1 MANDYSPRKTDERKE
16 RITFLIVCEGQ
27 KTERIYFGK
36 YRERNS
42 GLIIFTPNTTVTDP
56 INLMKFTLNQ
66 IKKYDLD
73 FEHGDQAWCVF
84 DADKNT
90 NDNIDQ
96 ARLLAEKN
104 NIKCCMS
111 NPCFELW
118 YLLHYCY
125 FDQKASNLDLIK
137 TLEKYIQNYDK
148 TKDYFNLLFEKR
160 NIAIDNAK
168 KLIRKHQSEGTKLL
182 SVKSSPSTQ
191 VVSLVEEILKL
202 LEQNKK

>member
-1 MANDYSPRKTDERKE
+1 MANDYSPRKTDMRKE

-56 INLMKFTLNQ
+56 INLVKFTLNQ
-66 IKKYDLD
+66 INKYDLD
-73 FEHGDQAWCVF
+73 FEHGDQVWCVF
-84 DADKNT
+84 DTDKNT
-90 NDNIDQ
+90 NENINQ
-96 ARLLAEKN
+96 ARLIAEKN
-104 NIKCCMS
+104 NINLCMS

-125 FDQKASNLDLIK
+125 FDQKISNIDLQK
-137 TLEKYIQNYDK
+137 TLEKHIQNYDK
-148 TKDYFNLLFEKR
+148 LKDYFNSLLGKR

-168 KLIRKHQSEGTKLL
+168 KLIKKHQAEKTMLL
-182 SVKSSPSTQ
+182 SVKSNPSTQ
-191 VVSLVEEILKL
+191 VVGLVEEILKVI
-202 LEQNKK
+202 EQNKK

>member
-1 MANDYSPRKTDERKE
+1 MANDYSPRKTDMRKE

-56 INLMKFTLNQ
+56 INLVKFTLNQ
-66 IKKYDLD
+66 INKYDLD
-73 FEHGDQAWCVF
+73 FEHGDRAWCVF
-84 DADKNT
+84 DTDKNT
-90 NDNIDQ
+90 NENINQ
-96 ARLLAEKN
+96 ARLIAEKN
-104 NIKCCMS
+104 NINLCMS

-125 FDQKASNLDLIK
+125 FDQKISNIDLQK
-137 TLEKYIQNYDK
+137 TLEKHIQNYDK
-148 TKDYFNLLFEKR
+148 LKDYFNSLLEKR

-168 KLIRKHQSEGTKLL
+168 KLIKKHQAEKTMLL
-182 SVKSSPSTQ
+182 SVKSNPSTQ
-191 VVSLVEEILKL
+191 VVGLVEEILKVI
-202 LEQNKK
+202 EQNKK